1 MVRYFALATIIVVG
15 ALVVLANLAPAR
27 KPLGVANVR
36 ATGTPSAPRIEPTST
51 ARGGAAVVGTA
62 PWALSALPE
71 CFVQDFEAHGTYA
84 FARSQLPSGMQP
96 IRPGSR
102 LESVDCVLH
111 VAAHSGLVERGAER
125 LSIPP
130 DAQFLWNP
138 KQLALLRK
146 TGPLAEL
153 RLYHMTGRASV
164 SIAPDYLNPPR

>member
-1 MVRYFALATIIVVG
+1 
-15 ALVVLANLAPAR
+15 
-27 KPLGVANVR
+27 
-36 ATGTPSAPRIEPTST
+36 
-51 ARGGAAVVGTA
+51 
-62 PWALSALPE
+62 
-71 CFVQDFEAHGTYA
+71 
-84 FARSQLPSGMQP
+84 MQP